1 MDLNE
6 LDAQARRSLIMLAC
20 HAAWSD
26 LAVVQQER
34 DVIMTLAS
42 RLELDEAAVADV
54 NRWLKG
60 PPPEIDPYDLPRE
73 HKEILCSTLRDV
85 VEADGVL
92 APEECETLRLVR
104 EFMQ

>member
-1 MDLNE
+1 MDPNK
-6 LDAQARRSLIMLAC
+6 LDANARRGLMMLAC

-26 LAVVQQER
+26 LTVVPQER
-34 DVIMTLAS
+34 EVVLGLAK
-42 RLELDEAAVADV
+42 RLELDEAGIAEV
-54 NRWLKG
+54 NGWLKG

-73 HKEILCSTLRDV
+73 HKELLCSTLLAV